1 MGVEYKDYYKILGVD
16 RKASH
21 DGIAKAYKKLAKKYH
36 PDLNPGDQK
45 AEENFKELNEA
56 YEVLKDGE
64 KRRLYDQLGPNWQHG
79 QQFQSGPGF
88 DNFQFNFGGNTFS
101 GGSGAFSDFFE
112 TLFGGRGAGRSGGFG
127 PDPFGNFSARQ
138 ARGRDMEAECAIS
151 LEDALKGGSRQ
162 ISLHTTAGPKTLN
175 VTIPAG
181 VREGA
186 RLRLSGQGSPP
197 AGGNGQPGDLYLR
210 IVFSQHPL
218 FRLEGDNI
226 VYDLSLLPWQA
237 VLGTT
242 MRVPTLEGEVELSVP
257 AGTGSGRRMRL
268 RGKGLGPAGQRGD
281 AFVSIS
287 IRSPE
292 NLTPRQ
298 RELWRALADDAGQ
311 TNHATAQV
319 VTG

>member
-21 DGIAKAYKKLAKKYH
+21 ADIAKAFKKLARKYH
-36 PDLNPGDQK
+36 PDLNPGDKK

-56 YEVLKDGE
+56 YEVLKDEE

-79 QQFQSGPGF
+79 QQFQGGASSE
-88 DNFQFNFGGNTFS
+88 NFQFNFGGSGFSSGS
-101 GGSGAFSDFFE
+101 GGFSDFFE
-112 TLFGGRGAGRSGGFG
+112 TLFGGRSGGFG
-127 PDPFGNFSARQ
+127 PDPFGGFSARQ
-138 ARGRDMEAECAIS
+138 ARGRDAEAECAIS

-162 ISLHTTAGPKTLN
+162 ISLKTPDGPKTLN

-186 RLRLSGQGSPP
+186 RLRLAGQGS
-197 AGGNGQPGDLYLR
+197 ASMGGNNQPGDLYLR
-210 IVFSQHPL
+210 IVFSPHPL

-226 VYDLSLLPWQA
+226 VYELSLLPWQA
-237 VLGTT
+237 VLGAK

-268 RGKGLGPAGQRGD
+268 KGKGLGQAGKRGD
-281 AFVSIS
+281 EFVSIS

-292 NLTPRQ
+292 KLTPRQ
-298 RELWRALADDAGQ
+298 RELWEALAGDDKEA
-311 TNHATAQV
+311 NHAAAQ
-319 VTG
+319 

>member
-16 RKASH
+16 RKAAS
-21 DGIAKAYKKLAKKYH
+21 DDIAKAFKKLARKYH
-36 PDLNPGDQK
+36 PDLNPGDKK

-79 QQFQSGPGF
+79 QQFQAGPGSE
-88 DNFQFNFGGNTFS
+88 NFQFNFSGGGFS
-101 GGSGAFSDFFE
+101 DGSGAFSDFFE
-112 TLFGGRGAGRSGGFG
+112 TLFGGRAAGRGGGFG
-127 PDPFGNFSARQ
+127 PNPFGGFSSRQ
-138 ARGRDMEAECAIS
+138 TRGRDLEAECAIS

-162 ISLHTTAGPKTLN
+162 ISLQTSDGPKTLN
-175 VTIPAG
+175 VAIPSG

-186 RLRLSGQGSPP
+186 RLRLAGQGSSP

-210 IVFSQHPL
+210 IVFSPHPL

-237 VLGTT
+237 VLGAK

-257 AGTGSGRRMRL
+257 AGTSSGRRMRL
-268 RGKGLGPAGQRGD
+268 RGKGMGPAEQRGD

-298 RELWRALADDAGQ
+298 RKLWEALADDGKE
-311 TNHATAQV
+311 TDHATA
-319 VTG
+319 T